1 MRGRDFYVR
10 QLRDMKMSVII
21 ESMDKEALKFYARD
35 ADEC

>member
-1 MRGRDFYVR
+1 
-10 QLRDMKMSVII
+10 MKMSVII